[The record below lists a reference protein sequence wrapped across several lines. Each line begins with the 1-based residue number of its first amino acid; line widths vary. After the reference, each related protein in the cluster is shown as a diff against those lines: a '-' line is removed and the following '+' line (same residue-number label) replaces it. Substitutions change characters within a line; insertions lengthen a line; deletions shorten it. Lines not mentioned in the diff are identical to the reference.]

1 VVVAFQPHRYSRTLH
16 CFEELTRAF
25 NHADVLLLSDVYAA
39 GEDPIP
45 GADSQSLADAVR
57 ARGHRDVT
65 YVGDLDK
72 LMVALRARLQ
82 PGDVLITLGAGNITR
97 VGRDLLAEL
106 TAEPTHGA

>member
-1 VVVAFQPHRYSRTLH
+1 
-16 CFEELTRAF
+16 
-25 NHADVLLLSDVYAA
+25 
-39 GEDPIP
+39 
-45 GADSQSLADAVR
+45 VR

-65 YVGDLDK
+65 YVGDLDQ

-106 TAEPTHGA
+106 SGGPSHGA